1 MSLNDLHNILFN
13 AHILYSVA
21 LGVWS
26 AIVAFREQSI
36 SGSFWGAVATISI
49 LAGAVT
55 LLGVVMTLQGLRPE
69 RIITYYLYMS
79 WLIVIVPGLFTLLR
93 GRDDR
98 NAAIAFSILCF
109 FNAATSFSMLQ
120 RNIIGPWV

>member
-120 RNIIGPWV
+120 RNIIGPWA